1 MSAGKQKLRLVQLA
15 ADGALTVGEFALT
28 LAEQI
33 PFAVQAEVREED
45 TFLVL
50 SADSRLDAGRDH
62 PLRVMTSAFTFEPVE
77 PGTVLVRQGEPLEL
91 LAVIHDLD
99 QRPSTCDEWVQR
111 ALSGVF
117 EACER
122 HRLAALALP
131 LLGSVHRA
139 LSTRHAATLLG
150 RALRDRPEAS
160 FPRRVWVQVARTSL
174 ARIDQQLRQALS

>member
-111 ALSGVF
+111 ALSGQSR
-117 EACER
+117 AHSPKLTR
-122 HRLAALALP
+122 TRSSRSISAGASSPSAPASSRQASYARLRAAL
-131 LLGSVHRA
+131 SSSRA
-139 LSTRHAATLLG
+139 AMS
-150 RALRDRPEAS
+150 
-160 FPRRVWVQVARTSL
+160 AR
-174 ARIDQQLRQALS
+174 